1 MQPSND
7 RDRECQEARYRE
19 RLSSEAR
26 LGLGLEIHRLAP
38 GHCSAVR
45 EHGCVGRRALAE
57 ESRKNE
63 NVPDSVLSHG
73 TLVEQPLPRKSA
85 HD

>member
-26 LGLGLEIHRLAP
+26 LGLGLEIHRWHQNIVAP
-38 GHCSAVR
+38 DGNAVAR
-45 EHGCVGRRALAE
+45 VAMHSPRRAAKTKT
-57 ESRKNE
+57 SR
-63 NVPDSVLSHG
+63 
-73 TLVEQPLPRKSA
+73 TLF
-85 HD
+85 